1 MKNLNKAVM
10 AALIL
15 STSLIACD
23 DDDDDV
29 LTPTPTPTVKNIA
42 EIASSD
48 SRTDSLVVALSVADL
63 VSTFQASGT
72 FTVFAPTNEAFRNLL
87 ATNNDWNQISDI
99 DKATLTSVLTY
110 HVLGSTVKST
120 DLSDDMYATTI
131 NTSGPNGVN
140 TSLFVETSNGV
151 TINNSSKVMQADIMA
166 SNGVIHIIDRVL
178 LPPNV
183 VDIALADDRFSS
195 LVAALTAYNFTYTTT
210 LSGNG
215 PFTIFAPTNEAFTTL
230 LNSNSSWNTL
240 NDIPEAT
247 LQAVLEY
254 HVVSGANVQ
263 ASQLSQG
270 QTIGTL
276 GGSDLTVDLTNGAQL
291 QTEESSQ
298 GNVNIIIT
306 DVQATNGVVHAV
318 NQVLLPQL

>member
-23 DDDDDV
+23 NDDDV
-29 LTPTPTPTVKNIA
+29 LTPTPTPTVQNIA
-42 EIASSD
+42 EIASAD
-48 SRTDSLVVALSVADL
+48 SRTDSLVVALAATDL
-63 VSTFQASGT
+63 VATFQGSGT

-87 ATNNDWNQISDI
+87 ATNSAWNRVSDI

-110 HVLGSTVKST
+110 HVLGIVVKST
-120 DLSDDMYATTI
+120 DLSNDLYTATI
-131 NTSGPNGVN
+131 NTAGPNGVN
-140 TSLFVETSNGV
+140 TSLFIETDNGV
-151 TINNSSKVMQADIMA
+151 MINNFAMVSQADIMA
-166 SNGVIHIIDRVL
+166 SNGVIHIIDKVL

-183 VDIALADDRFSS
+183 VDIALNDDRFSS
-195 LVAALTAYNFTYTTT
+195 LVSALTAYNFTYATV
-210 LSGNG
+210 LAGAG
-215 PFTIFAPTNEAFTTL
+215 PFTIFAPTNDAFTAL
-230 LNSNSSWNTL
+230 LNSNPSWNTL
-240 NDIPEAT
+240 SDIPEAT
-247 LQAVLEY
+247 LKAVLEY

-270 QTIGTL
+270 QVISTL
-276 GGSDLTVDLTNGAQL
+276 GGSNLTVDLTNGAQL
-291 QTEESSQ
+291 QTEEPSQ

-318 NQVLLPQL
+318 QQVLLPQL